1 MYVARSAG
9 DDPMG
14 PYAFRAKL
22 RTDPDDR
29 FYAIDGTVLTMPGGA
44 RYFVWCGRP
53 SPVGQGLYIARM
65 ANPWTL
71 AGPRVALPASGF
83 GCGVVREGPVALR
96 HRDGGRVFLVYS
108 ACAADTPDYK
118 LGMLSIDPAAD
129 PMDPSAWRQ
138 HPDPVFGRDDRA
150 EVYGPGH
157 NTFFRSPDGR
167 EDWITY
173 HAKSGI
179 ARTYADRSARAQRF
193 TCARRHARFR
203 ASAPPRRRH
212 PRSLRRAAPGRA
224 GRSINGPALTPSP
237 APPVAARGISET
249 SGLPARASALTG
261 AFRCAARLES
271 CTMPNPK
278 GPRSLATLISR
289 VFRPGWSSRSDSRRR
304 QCRGPDVL
312 EDQLAVEPDA
322 YEVIGRQAEGQVTL
336 LLGVEVGQGIGGDP
350 LRRGEWVGEVDP
362 AVGVR
367 PHDRARGPPARVST
381 RIGCEGS
388 GRFWGCP
395 MARTS

>member
-1 MYVARSAG
+1 MRLRRSRRLHDLEAAPDRVVWADDDPSRNRDLWAPEFHRIDAGDGPRWYLFYTACGGREPDHRMYVARSAG

-193 TCARRHARFR
+193 TWRPDGTPDFGRPLPLDADIP
-203 ASAPPRRRH
+203 APSGEP
-212 PRSLRRAAPGRA
+212 PPA
-224 GRSINGPALTPSP
+224 GPA
-237 APPVAARGISET
+237 
-249 SGLPARASALTG
+249 
-261 AFRCAARLES
+261 
-271 CTMPNPK
+271 
-278 GPRSLATLISR
+278 
-289 VFRPGWSSRSDSRRR
+289 
-304 QCRGPDVL
+304 
-312 EDQLAVEPDA
+312 
-322 YEVIGRQAEGQVTL
+322 
-336 LLGVEVGQGIGGDP
+336 
-350 LRRGEWVGEVDP
+350 
-362 AVGVR
+362 
-367 PHDRARGPPARVST
+367 DR
-381 RIGCEGS
+381 
-388 GRFWGCP
+388 
-395 MARTS
+395 